1 VLGVICNGPHVLV
14 GVGEVGAHEAI
25 GVRNRALLSKSF
37 PDGVRVFGP
46 TLIEMIEIGC
56 PIGSRWP
63 CAHRCAPNSSASC
76 PKPRPPRH
84 PLVTGRRCAMA

>member
-1 VLGVICNGPHVLV
+1 M
-14 GVGEVGAHEAI
+14 
-25 GVRNRALLSKSF
+25 
-37 PDGVRVFGP
+37 VFGP

-76 PKPRPPRH
+76 PKPRPPPTSPGHRPPLRH
-84 PLVTGRRCAMA
+84 GMIVQAGKARVARNALGESAGTLGGQRQ

>member
-1 VLGVICNGPHVLV
+1 MKRSVC
-14 GVGEVGAHEAI
+14 AI
-25 GVRNRALLSKSF
+25 GHFCLKSF

-76 PKPRPPRH
+76 PEAKAPRH